1 MQDKTDIFLDF
12 MNYKILRQILTSM
25 ESDYFLSFLRVL
37 EYYHLRTVHAFW
49 SVHDRSS
56 PVRQIKLSE
65 FLPRFSRFCVPIHRH
80 K

>member
-37 EYYHLRTVHAFW
+37 EYYHLRTVH
-49 SVHDRSS
+49 
-56 PVRQIKLSE
+56 
-65 FLPRFSRFCVPIHRH
+65 VPIHRH